1 MSDIAK
7 NLIEAAAQFPYD
19 APDAWWQ
26 ASDLPPPPALDWAH
40 AAARGI
46 LGDLKGR
53 SGVGNELAG
62 LDEDVR
68 AELVESV
75 ADIIRTAQAAG

>member
-7 NLIEAAAQFPYD
+7 NLIEAAAQSPYD
-19 APDAWWQ
+19 APDVWLQ

-46 LGDLKGR
+46 LEDLRGR
-53 SGVGNELAG
+53 SGVGNELEA

-68 AELVESV
+68 TELVESV
-75 ADIIRTAQAAG
+75 ADIIRTAHSAG